1 MTGLLILVGML
12 FLGSSVACFLV
23 FRPRKGWI
31 HPWVTK
37 PVLAE
42 AIPLTIIA
50 FGIFGL
56 ASLATAFIE

>member
-1 MTGLLILVGML
+1 MSVLLILIGTL
-12 FLGSSVACFLV
+12 LLGVSAACFLV
-23 FRPRKGWI
+23 FRPRKGRI

-37 PVLAE
+37 PVLEE

-50 FGIFGL
+50 GGIFGL